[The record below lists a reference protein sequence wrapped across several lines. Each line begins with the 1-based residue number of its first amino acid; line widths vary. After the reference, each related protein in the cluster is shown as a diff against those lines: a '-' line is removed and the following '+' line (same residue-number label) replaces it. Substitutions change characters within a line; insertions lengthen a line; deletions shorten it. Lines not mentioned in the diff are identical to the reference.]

1 MNNEYDNDA
10 MLTREYQRA
19 SRATAQARTSMQQI
33 ADSIMNT
40 EQAMATEDNYTM
52 PNRTIEQYL
61 ELGYT
66 ISYAK
71 SLVSR
76 AEAEQE
82 AREREYIRLDA
93 RTMVLATIDE
103 LNQYLLGNVTLEAA
117 TDAARE
123 LTHKLNASW

>member
-1 MNNEYDNDA
+1 M
-10 MLTREYQRA
+10 T
-19 SRATAQARTSMQQI
+19 
-33 ADSIMNT
+33 
-40 EQAMATEDNYTM
+40 TEDNYTM
-52 PNRTIEQYL
+52 PNRTIAEYL

-71 SLVSR
+71 SLVAR

-82 AREREYIRLDA
+82 AREREYIRRDA

-123 LTHKLNASW
+123 LTHKLNESW

>member
-1 MNNEYDNDA
+1 MNNEHDYD
-10 MLTREYQRA
+10 
-19 SRATAQARTSMQQI
+19 ATTSMQQI

-40 EQAMATEDNYTM
+40 GQAMATEDNYTM
-52 PNRTIEQYL
+52 PNRTIAEYL

>member
-1 MNNEYDNDA
+1 MNNEHDYDA

-52 PNRTIEQYL
+52 PNRTIAEYL

-71 SLVSR
+71 SLVLR